1 MYTHFHTEFV
11 RQNKALILPRLTM
24 TQFMFVIVSLVVGIG
39 MLNLPWWMAPLLMV
53 LAYAAGHDLRGRWS
67 GCACWSTP
75 RSGRARPSPTR
86 ASLISS
92 PNGKRNDDCGLR
104 IAE

>member
-53 LAYAAGHDLRGRWS
+53 LAYAAGHDLRGEMVWMRLLVY
-67 GCACWSTP
+67 AQV
-75 RSGRARPSPTR
+75 RARQT
-86 ASLISS
+86 
-92 PNGKRNDDCGLR
+92 
-104 IAE
+104 IAHPRVVNIESQWQKE